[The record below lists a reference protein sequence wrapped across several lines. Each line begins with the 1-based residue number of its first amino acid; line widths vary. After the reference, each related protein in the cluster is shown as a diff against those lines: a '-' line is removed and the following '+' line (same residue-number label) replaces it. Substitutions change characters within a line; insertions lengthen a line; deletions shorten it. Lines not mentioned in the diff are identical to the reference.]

1 MIALHSVNHIV
12 RPGETIASTAY
23 ERRTGGKGA
32 NQAVAVARAG
42 GRVVLD
48 GRVGRD
54 GKNVVKEIYD
64 HGVDVS
70 GVEIVAASTSSSQ
83 KISQQLN
90 PRNRHQRVVPSS
102 NLPKMER
109 IV

>member
-70 GVEIVAASTSSSQ
+70 GVEIVAASIIIFSKDLLTTEST
-83 KISQQLN
+83 K
-90 PRNRHQRVVPSS
+90 
-102 NLPKMER
+102 
-109 IV
+109 